1 MKTQTEKILNV
12 LRIIAWIGYVGSI
25 VVAIVIIGFSI
36 ALFFIPSNAD
46 FTKALFITD
55 RKLPFLILKN
65 EYLGRLVFYLILGLL
80 KCYFVIKVWKLVKDT
95 LTDLNIISPFSAK
108 TAISI
113 EKVAYLMIVISV
125 VDFFT
130 QQYVSTLEGLTTNHV
145 KYNFSL
151 DLTYIFVIG
160 IVYLISQIFKRGIE
174 IQEENDLTV

>member
-12 LRIIAWIGYVGSI
+12 LRIIAWIGYIGSI
-25 VVAIVIIGFSI
+25 VVAISI
-36 ALFFIPSNAD
+36 AGILVAYFFVSPNAS
-46 FTKALFITD
+46 FTENLFITD
-55 RKLPFLILKN
+55 TKLRFDTLKN
-65 EYLGRLVFYLILGLL
+65 DYLGWFIILSLL
-80 KCYFVIKVWKLVKDT
+80 KYYFIIKTWKLVKDT
-95 LTDLNIISPFSAK
+95 ITNLNIIRPFSAE
-108 TAISI
+108 ISI
-113 EKVAYLMIVISV
+113 NIEKIAYLMIVISL

-130 QQYVSTLEGLTTNHV
+130 QQYVSLLEVLTTNQI